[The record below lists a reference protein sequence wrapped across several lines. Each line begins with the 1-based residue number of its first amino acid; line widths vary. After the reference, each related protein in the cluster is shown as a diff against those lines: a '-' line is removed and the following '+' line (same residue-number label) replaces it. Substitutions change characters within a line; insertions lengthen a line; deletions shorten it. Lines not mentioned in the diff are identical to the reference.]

1 MPSAMHAE
9 DTERYMTSKQSHHH
23 GVGRSTLL
31 SAASAAIIMLLAV
44 GGASAQSVKFEGDT
58 FVNQGLV
65 GVTRVPSNAVD
76 QFGDTMGGIGSAMA
90 MDLRSWH
97 QERDG
102 SFGGTLYMLP
112 DKGWNTQGTVDFAG
126 RLHRFDVTLN
136 PFYGKS
142 TTAQNQLKLDYK
154 GSVMFREIGGTPTTG
169 LDATAVRPSN
179 LRFPDLPIDSQN
191 HITVDDE
198 GVVLPG
204 DGTAYVSDEYGP
216 YVYHYAANG
225 TLLDVI
231 KPPAA
236 FIPMRTNAAGKVVEN
251 FSANSPPIGVTYNPS
266 PGNPVSGRQNN
277 QGFEGLAISPD
288 GKTLFVL
295 LQSALIQDLDPAN
308 IKTTR
313 RNTRLLAYDLKHGN
327 RLVGE
332 YALQLPL
339 YQDQTTTKPSLLIAA
354 QSELHALND
363 HQFLVLARDS
373 SVGETYP
380 ATPGSVYRSID
391 LIDISKATNIANT
404 KYDQPENPIAPL
416 GVLNPAIKPVA
427 YQTFLNI
434 NDNTQLN
441 RLGLHNGA
449 PNNSNDLY
457 EKWESIAVVPVGDK
471 KAPHDYFLFV
481 GSDNDF
487 ITQQGMM
494 QGKPYKDASGY
505 NVDTL
510 VLVYRVT
517 LPTYV
522 APGQGKSADAH
533 DDDNRHDDG
542 HRDDNGH

>member
-1 MPSAMHAE
+1 MLSAMRAE
-9 DTERYMTSKQSHHH
+9 DIERHMTNKQSHHH
-23 GVGRSTLL
+23 GAVSARRSTLWAR
-31 SAASAAIIMLLAV
+31 SAASAAIIMLLTA

-65 GVTRVPSNAVD
+65 GVARVPSNAVD

-90 MDLRSWH
+90 MDLQRWR
-97 QERDG
+97 QGRDG
-102 SFGGTLYMLP
+102 SYSGTLYMLP
-112 DKGWNTQGTVDFAG
+112 DKGWNTQGTLDFAG
-126 RLHRFDVTLN
+126 RLHRFEVKLN
-136 PFYGKS
+136 PFYGNS
-142 TTAQNQLKLDYK
+142 TTAQNQLTLDYK
-154 GSVMFREIGGTPTTG
+154 SSVIFRELGGTPTTG
-169 LDATAVRPSN
+169 LDATGVRPRN
-179 LRFPDLPIDSQN
+179 LRFPDLPIASNN

-204 DGTAYVSDEYGP
+204 DGTMWVSDEYGP

-231 KPPAA
+231 RPPAA
-236 FIPMRTNAAGKVVEN
+236 FIPMRKDTSGKVVEN
-251 FSANSPPIGVTYNPS
+251 FSADAPPIGVTYNPD

-277 QGFEGLAISPD
+277 QGFEGLAMSPD
-288 GKTLFVL
+288 GNTLFVL

-327 RLVGE
+327 KLVGE
-332 YALQLPL
+332 YVLQLPL
-339 YQDQTTTKPSLLIAA
+339 YQDQTTTTPKLLIAA

-404 KYDQPENPIAPL
+404 KYDQANTPVAPL

-427 YQTFLNI
+427 YQSFLNI
-434 NDNTQLN
+434 NDNMQLN

-457 EKWESIAVVPVGDK
+457 EKWESLAIVPVGDR

-487 ITQQGMM
+487 ITQQGSM

-505 NVDTL
+505 NVDSL

-522 APGQGKSADAH
+522 APGDVKFADGH
-533 DDDNRHDDG
+533 HDDG
-542 HRDDNGH
+542 HHDDDHH

>member
-1 MPSAMHAE
+1 
-9 DTERYMTSKQSHHH
+9 MTAKQSHHH
-23 GVGRSTLL
+23 GAVGARRSTLWAR
-31 SAASAAIIMLLAV
+31 SAASAAIIMLLTA

-65 GVTRVPSNAVD
+65 GVTRVPSNATD
-76 QFGDTMGGIGSAMA
+76 KFGDTMGGIGSGMA
-90 MDLRSWH
+90 MDLDSWH
-97 QERDG
+97 QDRDG
-102 SFGGTLYMLP
+102 SYGGTLYMIP

-126 RLHRFDVTLN
+126 RMHRFDVKLK

-142 TTAQNQLKLDYK
+142 TINQNQLTLDYK
-154 GSVMFREIGGTPTTG
+154 DSVLFREMGGTLTTG
-169 LDATAVRPSN
+169 LDATGVRPRN
-179 LRFPDLPIDSQN
+179 LRFPDLPIASND

-198 GVVLPG
+198 GIVHPG
-204 DGTAYVSDEYGP
+204 DGTVWISDEYGP
-216 YVYHYAANG
+216 YVYHYAMNG

-231 KPPAA
+231 RPPAA
-236 FIPMRTNAAGKVVEN
+236 FIPMRKDASGKIVEN
-251 FSANSPPIGVTYNPS
+251 FSADAPPAGVTYNPD

-277 QGFEGLAISPD
+277 QGFEGLSMSPD
-288 GKTLFVL
+288 GNTLFVL

-313 RNTRLLAYDLKHGN
+313 RNTRLLAYDLKHGAPK
-327 RLVGE
+327 LVGE
-332 YALQLPL
+332 YVVQLPL
-339 YQDQTTTKPSLLIAA
+339 YQDQTKTTPTLLIAA

-373 SVGETYP
+373 SVGMTYP
-380 ATPGSVYRSID
+380 VTPGSVYRSID

-404 KYDQPENPIAPL
+404 KYDQPENPVAPL
-416 GVLNPAIKPVA
+416 GQLNPAIKPVA
-427 YQTFLNI
+427 YQSFLNI

-449 PNNSNDLY
+449 PADSNDLY
-457 EKWESIAVVPVGDK
+457 EKWESIAIVPVGDK

-487 ITQQGMM
+487 ITQQGSM
-494 QGKPYKDASGY
+494 QGKPYADASGY
-505 NVDTL
+505 NVDSL

-522 APGQGKSADAH
+522 EPGHGKSADKRQ
-533 DDDNRHDDG
+533 DDNRHDDG
-542 HRDDNGH
+542 HGNDRH